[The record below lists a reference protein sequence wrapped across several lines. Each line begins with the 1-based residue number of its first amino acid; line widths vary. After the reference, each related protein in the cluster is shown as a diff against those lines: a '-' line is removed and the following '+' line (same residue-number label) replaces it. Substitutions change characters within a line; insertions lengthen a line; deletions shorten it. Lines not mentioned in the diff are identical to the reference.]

1 MPCTVI
7 LKNYF
12 LVWFEN
18 SLMENLMAPF
28 GFPWMGL
35 FGSIF
40 GGKMGGDNA
49 PGVAAQKRRF
59 GAGNGSTMPLVGRP
73 LLCKKWPLIINNRY
87 KNENRH
93 KTAIWTV
100 KVKKANKKTTNRID
114 KPFSSLGRK
123 TSRPVSILRANS
135 FISDIRQ

>member
-1 MPCTVI
+1 
-7 LKNYF
+7 
-12 LVWFEN
+12 
-18 SLMENLMAPF
+18 MAPF
-28 GFPWMGL
+28 GFPLMGL

-87 KNENRH
+87 KNENSPKLAH
-93 KTAIWTV
+93 GAV
-100 KVKKANKKTTNRID
+100 KVKKTKQKGSTNRIN

-123 TSRPVSILRANS
+123 TSRPVLVLRANS

>member
-1 MPCTVI
+1 
-7 LKNYF
+7 
-12 LVWFEN
+12 
-18 SLMENLMAPF
+18 MAPF

-49 PGVAAQKRRF
+49 PGVAAQKTPF
-59 GAGNGSTMPLVGRP
+59 GATNGSTMPLVGCP

-87 KNENRH
+87 KNENRPKVAH
-93 KTAIWTV
+93 GAV
-100 KVKKANKKTTNRID
+100 KVKKTNKKATQTALLSR
-114 KPFSSLGRK
+114 FSGLGRL
-123 TSRPVSILRANS
+123 SFHPVLVLRANS